1 MPCISPLE
9 LLTAL
14 KGLPADTGTPSG
26 APLAA
31 LIERRQLSLCRA
43 CSSFAIC
50 VGCAAQGRF
59 PWHAHECA
67 VLTALPDKTRAGD
80 TSVTRFLLRSPPG
93 PKPALPELWQSV
105 TRFHVAQRGS
115 TRVVT
120 AATACGRYKST
131 LEHGDWTEEK
141 ESISLVRTLQ
151 ANAVPVPQIDRL
163 AAVTGLDAQTV
174 CSLHLGSPRR
184 SQGETRCL
192 R

>member
-1 MPCISPLE
+1 MPCTSPLE

-50 VGCAAQGRF
+50 AGCAAQGRF

-67 VLTALPDKTRAGD
+67 VLTALPEKTRAGD

-93 PKPALPELWQSV
+93 PKPALPEPV
-105 TRFHVAQRGS
+105 ARFQVAERGR

-120 AATACGRYKST
+120 AATARGRYKST

-174 CSLHLGSPRR
+174 CSAHLGSSRR